1 MSGLLEDVGTPC
13 PPKSRIARL
22 SRRSNQDT
30 SVSSLWDSCADQGDE
45 TCNIDFTMEV
55 KKPVLTGAKP
65 KRRTKTGSSFAI
77 HEEDD
82 GKSQLATN
90 KRRRGDNM
98 ADTGVNRKTSLLAQP
113 AQRFRPRVNFAPSPP
128 KRYRETVDP
137 VKPVPTP
144 EATAVANREL
154 LVKINSNARSR
165 PSPRKTDVHRDTAYI
180 PPGEITVTS
189 TFMDIFSP
197 VKSIPQQSAPDD
209 SQSNC
214 LQTQSFRKRHEKES
228 RASIHRPPLRP
239 SLKIVQ
245 ESSIQIDIVGKNG
258 GKENIPPGS
267 ILGEKHQVQPYKLW
281 EPPTEE
287 TKTSTSVQRNSGD
300 ASRQNVV
307 PKPPSTASV
316 NGSLQR
322 AVLKTRNKSN
332 GTSTNVD
339 KRNNSARHTSS
350 SLILKAS
357 TVSRDS
363 TTQPLRSSRSTAA
376 LSRKAVPRSLRRLDD
391 EYPLI
396 PDNITNTAM
405 YEDDWLSHQEAVI
418 SQLVNT
424 LIEQPNENLSVNDPA
439 ILRHELLRIYQDPSF
454 THLYKRVQASV
465 LYGAMSI
472 PKDVLIKNSRLTQDL
487 GMKRKFLDFWTRT
500 YDLRALR
507 AAVET
512 ITGRR
517 VPTPVT
523 QGAGFDATTASD
535 TQRALKKKLEGFLD
549 AFLLQNRDTDRSTK
563 ETSGKDPAAIGH
575 AYRRTVLRSI
585 MIIILLDKGRMRGTT
600 LPRRLFLASS
610 PFKSSG
616 AVLQGL
622 ARFLLPSSGD
632 ILKALGHLDCQLDY
646 EQHPLD
652 EYEFRMH
659 NLAVDLRDGVRL
671 TRVVELLYP
680 PTSYSDNI
688 TGVADVTPQRG
699 SPSPER
705 QWLLSQNL
713 KLPCLGRAVK
723 LFNVQIALDALA
735 ATPSS
740 RKLVSHVRAEDIV
753 DGHREKTITLLW
765 GLVSKWGLAKLVDWD
780 DLRKEIDRLTQKA
793 IAVFGYEQVSHAN
806 WFTGAHSSNP
816 KAEDDESISLL
827 TQWVSILAGLKGL
840 YFENFSTS
848 FGDGKIYAAIVD
860 EYEEY
865 VRGDDTSNHQPK
877 SLPSLAS
884 RLRSLGCSAEFTHLV
899 LPGLSGK
906 THVLDSDLT
915 TGTLAFLCS
924 RLLSASQRARAAT
937 VLQNAW
943 RRVLARRERHLRT
956 LARSVAHHCAAVVQ
970 TRDRVLWAQKTIAR
984 WWKKTKTR
992 HQRRHSRCFG
1002 PAIEGFPLF
1011 HLILLSSA
1019 HFFVDLLLGY
1029 IYVHW

>member
-13 PPKSRIARL
+13 PPKSRIPRL
-22 SRRSNQDT
+22 DRCSNRNT
-30 SVSSLWDSCADQGDE
+30 SVTSLWDSSTDHGDE

-55 KKPVLTGAKP
+55 KKPVLTGARP

-82 GKSQLATN
+82 AKSQQVTN
-90 KRRRGDNM
+90 KRRRDDSM
-98 ADTGVNRKTSLLAQP
+98 ADSSVNRKTSLLAQP
-113 AQRFRPRVNFAPSPP
+113 AQRFRPRVSFAPSPS

-144 EATAVANREL
+144 EATAAANREF
-154 LVKINSNARSR
+154 LVKINGSARSR
-165 PSPRKTDVHRDTAYI
+165 PSPRKTGVHRDTVYI
-180 PPGEITVTS
+180 PPDETTVAS

-197 VKSIPQQSAPDD
+197 VKSIPQQSVPDD

-214 LQTQSFRKRHEKES
+214 VKAQSFRRRNEKES

-239 SLKIVQ
+239 SLKIAQ
-245 ESSIQIDIVGKNG
+245 ESTTQVDIVGKNG

-267 ILGEKHQVQPYKLW
+267 VLGEKKVQPYKLW
-281 EPPTEE
+281 EPPAEDL
-287 TKTSTSVQRNSGD
+287 KASKSVQRNSGD
-300 ASRQNVV
+300 ASRQKVV
-307 PKPPSTASV
+307 SKPLSTASI

-322 AVLKTRNKSN
+322 AVLKTRNKSDQ
-332 GTSTNVD
+332 TSTDIV
-339 KRNNSARHTSS
+339 KSNNSVRQKSS
-350 SLILKAS
+350 SVNLEAS
-357 TVSRDS
+357 TISRDS
-363 TTQPLRSSRSTAA
+363 TTKPLRHSKSTAA
-376 LSRKAVPRSLRRLDD
+376 IPRTTVSSSVRRLDD

-396 PDNITNTAM
+396 PDNITTTSM
-405 YEDDWLSHQEAVI
+405 YEEDWIFHQEAVI

-424 LIEQPNENLSVNDPA
+424 LIGQPNQTSSVDDPA
-439 ILRHELLRIYQDPSF
+439 ILRHELLGLYQDPSF

-517 VPTPVT
+517 IPTPVT
-523 QGAGFDATTASD
+523 QDAGFDARAASD
-535 TQRALKKKLEGFLD
+535 TKRAPKKKLEGFLD
-549 AFLLQNRDTDRSTK
+549 AFLLQNRDTDRSAK
-563 ETSGKDPAAIGH
+563 ETSGRDPAAVGH

-585 MIIILLDKGRMRGTT
+585 MIIILLDKGRMGGTT

-610 PFKSSG
+610 PFKSSA

-632 ILKALGHLDCQLDY
+632 ILKALGHLDCQLVY
-646 EQHPLD
+646 EQHPLE
-652 EYEFRMH
+652 EYDFRMH
-659 NLAVDLRDGVRL
+659 NLAVDLRDGVKL
-671 TRVVELLYP
+671 TRMVELLYP
-680 PTSYSDNI
+680 LTSYSDSI
-688 TGVADVTPQRG
+688 TGAADLTPQHG
-699 SPSPER
+699 SPSPDR
-705 QWLLSQNL
+705 QWPLSQNL

-753 DGHREKTITLLW
+753 DGHREKTVSLLW

-793 IAVFGYEQVSHAN
+793 IALFGYEQVSCAD
-806 WFTGAHSSNP
+806 WFTGAKSSNS
-816 KAEDDESISLL
+816 KAENDESISLL
-827 TQWVSILAGLKGL
+827 TRWVSILAGLKGL
-840 YFENFSTS
+840 HFENLSTS

-865 VRGDDTSNHQPK
+865 VRGDNPSNPSSK
-877 SLPSLAS
+877 SLPKLAS
-884 RLRSLGCSAEFTHLV
+884 RLRALGCSAEFTHLV
-899 LPGLSGK
+899 LPGPSGK

-915 TGTLAFLCS
+915 TGALAFLCS

-943 RRVLARRERHLRT
+943 RRVLARRELHLRT
-956 LARSVAHHCAAVVQ
+956 LAYSVAQHCAAVVQ
-970 TRDRVLWAQKTIAR
+970 TRDRILWAQKTIAR

-992 HQRRHSRCFG
+992 HQRRQLLEYHSTHKARYL
-1002 PAIEGFPLF
+1002 PAV
-1011 HLILLSSA
+1011 S
-1019 HFFVDLLLGY
+1019 DTQ
-1029 IYVHW
+1029 

>member
-1 MSGLLEDVGTPC
+1 MSGLLEDVATPC

-30 SVSSLWDSCADQGDE
+30 PVSSLWDGSADQGDE
-45 TCNIDFTMEV
+45 TCNIDYTMEV
-55 KKPVLTGAKP
+55 KKPVLTGARP
-65 KRRTKTGSSFAI
+65 KRRTKTSSSFAI

-90 KRRRGDNM
+90 KRRRDDSM
-98 ADTGVNRKTSLLAQP
+98 ADTGVSRKTSLLAQP
-113 AQRFRPRVNFAPSPP
+113 AQRFRPKVSFAPSPS

-154 LVKINSNARSR
+154 LVKINSNSRSR
-165 PSPRKTDVHRDTAYI
+165 PSPRKTDVHRDTVYI
-180 PPGEITVTS
+180 PPDETTVAS

-197 VKSIPQQSAPDD
+197 VKSIPQQSVPDD
-209 SQSNC
+209 SQSSC
-214 LQTQSFRKRHEKES
+214 VKTQSFRRRHEKES

-239 SLKIVQ
+239 SLKTAQ
-245 ESSIQIDIVGKNG
+245 ESSIQVDIVGKNG

-267 ILGEKHQVQPYKLW
+267 ILGEKHKVQPYKLW

-287 TKTSTSVQRNSGD
+287 MKTSKSVQRNSGN
-300 ASRQNVV
+300 ASCQKAV
-307 PKPPSTASV
+307 PKPLSTASV

-332 GTSTNVD
+332 GTSTNVE
-339 KRNNSARHTSS
+339 KSNNSARHKSS
-350 SLILKAS
+350 SVNLKES

-363 TTQPLRSSRSTAA
+363 TTKPLRHSRSTAV
-376 LSRKAVPRSLRRLDD
+376 LSRTTVSSSVRRLDD

-396 PDNITNTAM
+396 PDNITTTAM
-405 YEDDWLSHQEAVI
+405 YQDDWLSHQEAVI

-424 LIEQPNENLSVNDPA
+424 LIGQSDENPSLDDSA
-439 ILRHELLRIYQDPSF
+439 ILRHELLGLYQDSSF
-454 THLYKRVQASV
+454 THLYKRIQASV

-507 AAVET
+507 AAMET

-523 QGAGFDATTASD
+523 QGSGFDATAASD

-563 ETSGKDPAAIGH
+563 ETSGRDPAAVGH

-585 MIIILLDKGRMRGTT
+585 MTIILLDKGRMRGTT

-610 PFKSSG
+610 PFKSSA

-646 EQHPLD
+646 EQHPLE

-688 TGVADVTPQRG
+688 TGVTDVTPQRG
-699 SPSPER
+699 S

-740 RKLVSHVRAEDIV
+740 RKLVFHVRAEDIV
-753 DGHREKTITLLW
+753 DGHREKTISLLW
-765 GLVSKWGLAKLVDWD
+765 GLVSKWGLARLVDWD

-793 IAVFGYEQVSHAN
+793 IVVFGYEQVSHAD
-806 WFTGAHSSNP
+806 WFTGAHPSNS
-816 KAEDDESISLL
+816 KAEDDETISLL
-827 TQWVSILAGLKGL
+827 TRWVSILAGLKGL
-840 YFENFSTS
+840 HFENLSTS

-865 VRGDDTSNHQPK
+865 VRGDDPSNHLPK
-877 SLPSLAS
+877 TLSSLAS
-884 RLRSLGCSAEFTHLV
+884 RLCALGCSAEFSKSTYFPNVPQAPTNHQPSAPRPPRSIRQNTRSRQRPNFGGTR
-899 LPGLSGK
+899 LP
-906 THVLDSDLT
+906 
-915 TGTLAFLCS
+915 
-924 RLLSASQRARAAT
+924 LLSPPLRQPTSPSRHRTAKRLASRPRPARTPPPHSSPQRSPTLCRCRANSGQSPLGTENDRKVVEEDQDASPAT
-937 VLQNAW
+937 TASCSQMGW
-943 RRVLARRERHLRT
+943 PE
-956 LARSVAHHCAAVVQ
+956 
-970 TRDRVLWAQKTIAR
+970 DR
-984 WWKKTKTR
+984 
-992 HQRRHSRCFG
+992 G
-1002 PAIEGFPLF
+1002 PRGPTNVIE
-1011 HLILLSSA
+1011 
-1019 HFFVDLLLGY
+1019 
-1029 IYVHW
+1029 